1 MRRTLAT
8 TGIIA
13 ASLAA
18 LAISVTPAMAAQG
31 QGRGPGDGTGTCTS
45 PTTATAQAWNY
56 GMNNGTGAGMGAGM
70 NNGRGQQG
78 RGFGQGAGMSG
89 SLANLEQGTL
99 TAAQKLDLS
108 AMAEEEKMAHDV
120 YVTLAAR
127 YPEIYQFSRIA
138 RAETQHETQVEALL
152 ARYGL
157 ANPNDGKAVGE
168 FTSAAFQDLYDEL
181 VASATTAAKAMA
193 VGVTVEATDIA
204 DLKDALKSITAPD
217 VLQVY
222 TSLLKG
228 SQHHLAAF
236 GG

>member
-13 ASLAA
+13 ASLAV
-18 LAISVTPAMAAQG
+18 LAISVTPAMAAQT
-31 QGRGPGDGTGTCTS
+31 QGRGPGDGTGACTS

-56 GMNNGTGAGMGAGM
+56 GNNNGAGM
-70 NNGRGQQG
+70 NYGRGQQG
-78 RGFGQGAGMSG
+78 QGFGQGAGMSG

-99 TAAQKLDLS
+99 TAAQKVDLA

-120 YVTLAAR
+120 YVTLAAD

-138 RAETQHETQVEALL
+138 RAETQHQTQVEALL

-157 ANPNDGKAVGE
+157 ANPNEGLAVGE
-168 FTSAAFQDLYDEL
+168 FKSAAFQDLYDEL

-193 VGVTVEATDIA
+193 VGVTVEETDIA
-204 DLKDALKSITAPD
+204 DLKDAVKTITAPD

-222 TSLLKG
+222 TNLLKG
-228 SQHHLAAF
+228 SEHHLAAF

>member
-13 ASLAA
+13 ASLTA
-18 LAISVTPAMAAQG
+18 LAISVTPVMAAQG
-31 QGRGPGDGTGTCTS
+31 QWGPGDGTGTCTA
-45 PTTATAQAWNY
+45 TTTGSANAY
-56 GMNNGTGAGMGAGM
+56 GNGNGMGNGMGARRGM
-70 NNGRGQQG
+70 QGQ
-78 RGFGQGAGMSG
+78 GFGQGTGMNG

-99 TAAQKLDLS
+99 TAAQKTDLA

-120 YVTLAAR
+120 YVTLAAK

-138 RAETQHETQVEALL
+138 RAETQHLSLVQAAL

-157 ANPNDGKAVGE
+157 ADPTSGMDVGE
-168 FTSAAFQDLYDEL
+168 FRSAVFQDLYDDL
-181 VASATTAAKAMA
+181 VASATTATKALA
-193 VGVTVEATDIA
+193 AGVTIEKTDIA
-204 DLKDALKSITAPD
+204 DLKDAMSDITAPD

-222 TSLLKG
+222 TNLLKG
-228 SQHHLAAF
+228 SERHLAAF